1 MNIVLFAP
9 YYTAEERE
17 SASRLKRYLEFE
29 GHTVN
34 VSRSEEALFYSI
46 SKGAIKEN
54 IAELSTLPLSEDIN
68 NILQAD
74 CIIGVL
80 NGRVPDESVI
90 IKLGIAYALG
100 VPVVLYKYDSRTG
113 FVIGDNS
120 MILGLSDYKPAGSL
134 NKLTK
139 IIIKAAAKG
148 SEIPAKP
155 PSYISLLNDLG
166 EKFKS
171 YQNDNKSAD
180 ITEAYKALA
189 NHSAFAALKKNNSKA
204 SYAEIYKDY
213 SRPIEESKVYCSGAL
228 FCPDE
233 HRTMKAIADMLEG
246 GGFTVYLPERDGA
259 EPYFMGSAGN
269 PMAGSLL
276 VKPTLG
282 LINDMIFTI
291 DVKEIIKCRHFI
303 VNLNGRA
310 YDDGAMAELGMAFAL
325 GKPITVYISDSRTML
340 PTGIHPIIYAV
351 SYGGGAVSDINTI
364 PEAVEAK
371 SAFTLAL
378 DNEYGAPSLREG
390 FIRNYDKGA
399 KYSKFL
405 SKFKTPENKMLNWLE
420 EKK

>member
-1 MNIVLFAP
+1 MNVVLFAS

-17 SASRLKRYLEFE
+17 STQRLKRYLESE

-34 VSRSEEALFYSI
+34 LSQSEEALFNGI
-46 SKGAIKEN
+46 SKGARKEN
-54 IAELSTLPLSEDIN
+54 IVALSTLTLSEDIN
-68 NILQAD
+68 NILQGD

-90 IKLGIAYALG
+90 IKLGMAYALG

-120 MILGLSDYKPAGSL
+120 MILGLSGYKPTGSL
-134 NKLTK
+134 NKLIK

-148 SEIPAKP
+148 REIPAKLP
-155 PSYISLLNDLG
+155 AYISLLNDLG

-171 YQNDNKSAD
+171 YQNDNKSAA
-180 ITEAYKALA
+180 ITEAYNALA
-189 NHSAFAALKKNNSKA
+189 DHIAFNAQKMNSST

-213 SRPIEESKVYCSGAL
+213 ARPIEETKVYCSGPL

-233 HRTMKAIADMLEG
+233 HRTMKAIADVLEG
-246 GGFTVYLPERDGA
+246 SGFTTYLPERDGA

-276 VKPTLG
+276 VKPALG

-325 GKPITVYISDSRTML
+325 GKPVTVYISDSRTML
-340 PTGIHPIIYAV
+340 QTGLHPIVYAV
-351 SYGGGAVSDINTI
+351 SYGGDAVSDINAI
-364 PEAVEAK
+364 PEAIESK
-371 SAFTLAL
+371 SEITLML
-378 DNEYGAPSLREG
+378 DGEYGAPALREG